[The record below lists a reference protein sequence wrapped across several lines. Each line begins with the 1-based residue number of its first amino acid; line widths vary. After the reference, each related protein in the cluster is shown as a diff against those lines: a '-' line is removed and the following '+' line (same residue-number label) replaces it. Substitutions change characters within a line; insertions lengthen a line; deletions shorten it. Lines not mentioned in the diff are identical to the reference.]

1 MSCEIGVGNRTSKT
15 TTNMTSSSNVKSK
28 NLVARRLRQDIVSQK
43 ESRLRDRLKKTAVL
57 REKQIAA
64 LDFLAEQMSFDSMQ
78 GSDRNQ
84 SRILSSLVSQIT
96 EVFEFSACGLM
107 WVNANSMLEL
117 YEVLPSDKESRLTQ
131 ELDYL
136 RSTGALVRV
145 LQNNK
150 PALKE
155 SSTHGDWL
163 VYNAIRTDDHVLG
176 LLIGILPD
184 QNMIDGVLL
193 KLFEVILRN
202 TAHELDHF
210 TGENRR
216 LADRLYRL
224 EHDNVALAA
233 PRMKF
238 VSDRDRLTSL
248 PIRASFVADL
258 DILCAS
264 EPVKPF
270 AVISFDFEEFSRVNS
285 SFGYAVGDQILLDA
299 SNRLQGKLS
308 DEQYLGQLGV
318 TTEGVHL
325 ARIGEDEFGLIVEL
339 AHGYLE
345 EDVLK
350 FVQGLV
356 LEIDRVYINDG
367 KGIDIGSNAGFSCFP
382 ERAKT
387 SGELLTQAMHAR
399 MSVRQQTANKV
410 ACYQAAMG
418 ESLTINN
425 LLRERELSLGLKDE
439 QIRVWYQPK
448 MNLESGEIIGAEALV
463 RWQHP
468 EKGLLLPN
476 QFLPLAESSGLVSE
490 LGECVLRDAC
500 ELIAQADDAGFSDF
514 TVAINLSPI
523 QLMSDGFVDS
533 FKAILST
540 HQASAERFE
549 LELTELSIARDIKPV
564 AAILTE
570 LADIGFSITLD
581 DFGKG
586 NASLAI
592 LRNLP
597 VKLLKIDQT
606 FIQGLEK
613 DNINRAIVNALVS
626 MGQDMNVK
634 VIAEG
639 VESQQQLESVRKL
652 GCDEVQG
659 YYVAKPSGL
668 RSFEE
673 LMREWKSGILTQTD

>member
-1 MSCEIGVGNRTSKT
+1 MGNRTSKI
-15 TTNMTSSSNVKSK
+15 TTNMTSSTNVKSK

-43 ESRLRDRLKKTAVL
+43 ESRLRERLKKTAVL

-64 LDFLAEQMSFDSMQ
+64 LDFLAEQMSFDSVQ

-107 WVNANSMLEL
+107 WVNSNSMLEL
-117 YEVLPSDKESRLTQ
+117 YDALPNDKEDRLTE

-136 RSTGALVRV
+136 RRTGALVRV

-163 VYNAIRTDDHVLG
+163 IYHAIRTDNHVLG

-216 LADRLYRL
+216 LADRLYRI
-224 EHDNVALAA
+224 EHDNIALEA

-238 VSDRDRLTSL
+238 IADRDRLTSL
-248 PIRASFVADL
+248 PNRASFVSDL
-258 DILCAS
+258 DILCAN
-264 EPVKPF
+264 ELVNPF
-270 AVISFDFEEFSRVNS
+270 VVISFDFEDFSRVNDS
-285 SFGYAVGDQILLDA
+285 YGYAVGDQILLEA
-299 SNRLQGKLS
+299 SNRLEDKLS
-308 DEQYLGQLGV
+308 DEQYLEQLAV
-318 TTEGVHL
+318 TSEGVHL

-339 AHGYLE
+339 DHQCSQEA
-345 EDVLK
+345 VLS
-350 FVQGLV
+350 FVQGLA
-356 LEIDRVYINDG
+356 LEMSKAYTSDNKTIRVDSNV
-367 KGIDIGSNAGFSCFP
+367 GISCFP
-382 ERAKT
+382 EGGKT

-399 MSVRQQTANKV
+399 LSVSQQAVNKI
-410 ACYQAAMG
+410 AFYQAAMG

-468 EKGLLLPN
+468 ENGLLLPN
-476 QFLPLAESSGLVSE
+476 QFLPLAESSGLVNE

-500 ELIAQADDAGFSDF
+500 ELIAQADDAGFPDF

-523 QLMSDGFVDS
+523 QLMSEGFVDS

-540 HQASAERFE
+540 HQASAERLE
-549 LELTELSIARDIKPV
+549 LELTELSVGRDVEHI

-570 LADIGFSITLD
+570 LADVGFNITLD

-586 NASLAI
+586 NTSLAI

-613 DNINRAIVNALVS
+613 DNVNRAIVNALVS

-639 VESQQQLESVRKL
+639 VESEQQLESVRKL
-652 GCDEVQG
+652 GCDDVQG

-673 LMREWKSGILTQTD
+673 LMLEWKTGILAQSE

>member
-1 MSCEIGVGNRTSKT
+1 M
-15 TTNMTSSSNVKSK
+15 KSK

-43 ESRLRDRLKKTAVL
+43 ESRLRERLKKTAVL

-64 LDFLAEQMSFDSMQ
+64 LDYLAEQMSFDSIH
-78 GSDRNQ
+78 GSDRSQ
-84 SRILSSLVSQIT
+84 SRVLSSLVSQLT

-117 YEVLPSDKESRLTQ
+117 YEVLPNESEGRLTN

-136 RSTGALVRV
+136 RETGALVRV

-155 SSTHGDWL
+155 SSVHGDWL
-163 VYNAIRTDDHVLG
+163 VYHAIRTDNHVLG
-176 LLIGILPD
+176 LLVGVLPD
-184 QNMIDGVLL
+184 QDMIDGVLL

-210 TGENRR
+210 TGENRK
-216 LADRLYRL
+216 LADRLYRI
-224 EHDNVALAA
+224 EHDNTELEA

-238 VSDRDRLTSL
+238 ISDRDRLTGL
-248 PIRASFVADL
+248 PNRASFVSDL

-264 EPVKPF
+264 ETTTPF
-270 AVISFDFEEFSRVNS
+270 AVISFDFEDFSRVND
-285 SFGYAVGDQILLDA
+285 SFGYAVGDKILLDA
-299 SNRLQGKLS
+299 SKRLQEKLTNNEFLGKLGAS
-308 DEQYLGQLGV
+308 A
-318 TTEGVHL
+318 EGVHL
-325 ARIGEDEFGLIVEL
+325 ARIGEDEFGLIIDMECE
-339 AHGYLE
+339 YKE
-345 EDVLK
+345 EDIQG
-350 FVQGLV
+350 FVEQLV
-356 LEIDRVYINDG
+356 QEMGKAYSDNDSS
-367 KGIDIGSNAGFSCFP
+367 IQVASNAGITCFP
-382 ERAKT
+382 RRAKA
-387 SGELLTQAMHAR
+387 SDELLMQAMRAR
-399 MSVRQQTANKV
+399 VSVRQQRGGKV
-410 ACYQAAMG
+410 AIYVPEMS
-418 ESLTINN
+418 ESLTISN

-468 EKGLLLPN
+468 EKGLLLPD
-476 QFLPLAESSGLVSE
+476 QFLSLAESSGLVNE

-500 ELIAQADDAGFSDF
+500 ELIAQADGAGFSEF
-514 TVAINLSPI
+514 NVAINLSPV
-523 QLMSDGFVDS
+523 QLTSEGFIDS
-533 FKAILST
+533 FKAILDT
-540 HQASAERFE
+540 HQARAERIE
-549 LELTELSIARDIKPV
+549 LELTELSVGRDVEHV

-570 LADIGFSITLD
+570 LTDIGFIITLD

-586 NASLAI
+586 STSLAV

-613 DNINRAIVNALVS
+613 DSVNRAIVNALVS
-626 MGQDMNVK
+626 MGQDMDVK

-639 VESQQQLESVRKL
+639 VESEQQLDSVRKL
-652 GCDEVQG
+652 GCDDVQG

-668 RSFEE
+668 RSFDE
-673 LMREWKSGILTQTD
+673 LMQEWKSGLLAKSE

>member
-1 MSCEIGVGNRTSKT
+1 
-15 TTNMTSSSNVKSK
+15 MTSSSNVKSK

-43 ESRLRDRLKKTAVL
+43 ESRLRDRLKKTAIL
-57 REKQIAA
+57 REKQVAA
-64 LDFLAEQMSFDSMQ
+64 LDFLAEKMSFDSVH

-84 SRILSSLVSQIT
+84 SRVLSSLVSQLT

-117 YEVLPSDKESRLTQ
+117 YEVLPSDQEDRLTQ

-136 RSTGALVRV
+136 RETGALVRV

-155 SSTHGDWL
+155 SSTQDDWL
-163 VYNAIRTDDHVLG
+163 VYHAVRTDSHVLG
-176 LLIGILPD
+176 LLVGILPD
-184 QNMIDGVLL
+184 QDMIDGVLL

-210 TGENRR
+210 TGENRK
-216 LADRLYRL
+216 LADRLYRI
-224 EHDNVALAA
+224 EHDNVELEA

-238 VSDRDRLTSL
+238 ISDRDRLTGL
-248 PIRASFVADL
+248 PNRASFVSDL
-258 DILCAS
+258 DILCAN
-264 EPVKPF
+264 ELVKPF
-270 AVISFDFEEFSRVNS
+270 AVISFDFEDFNRVND

-299 SNRLQGKLS
+299 SNRLQEKLS
-308 DEQYLGQLGV
+308 DEGYLDQLGA
-318 TTEGVHL
+318 TNEGVHL
-325 ARIGEDEFGLIVEL
+325 ARIGEDEFGVIIDLKSQ
-339 AHGYLE
+339 YSE

-350 FVQGLV
+350 FVRGLL
-356 LEIDRVYINDG
+356 LEMG
-367 KGIDIGSNAGFSCFP
+367 KAYSGNSSAIHVASNAGISCFP
-382 ERAKT
+382 KRANT
-387 SGELLTQAMHAR
+387 SDELLMQAMRAR
-399 MSVRQQTANKV
+399 VSVRQQGVNKV
-410 ACYQAAMG
+410 AFYQAAMS
-418 ESLTINN
+418 ESLAINN

-448 MNLESGEIIGAEALV
+448 MNLESGNIIGAEALV

-468 EKGLLLPN
+468 ENGLLLPN
-476 QFLPLAESSGLVSE
+476 QFLPLAESSGLVNE

-500 ELIAQADDAGFSDF
+500 ELIAQADDAGFSEF

-523 QLMSDGFVDS
+523 QLTSEGFVDS
-533 FKAILST
+533 FKAILNT
-540 HQASAERFE
+540 HQASADRIE
-549 LELTELSIARDIKPV
+549 LELTELSVGGDIEHV
-564 AAILTE
+564 ATILTE
-570 LADIGFSITLD
+570 LADIGFNITLD

-586 NASLAI
+586 NTSLAV

-613 DNINRAIVNALVS
+613 DNVNRAIVNALVS

-639 VESQQQLESVRKL
+639 VESEQQLESVRDL

-673 LMREWKSGILTQTD
+673 LMLEWKSGGLLAKSD